1 MDSNATH
8 LSDASPL
15 DPYDQLP
22 YNSKAIPQAHPSKL
36 AAVARLFG
44 VHAKEPSSCR
54 LLDVGCADGAHL
66 LPLALEFPDAQFVG
80 IDLSAEQVACG
91 NRAIAALGLKNIR
104 LHCADFSKHDFGAEG
119 FDYVIAH
126 GLYSWVPMEIRL
138 DLLRSMRSWIGA
150 TGIGY
155 LSYNTLPGAFLKS
168 AVRQIGLELVEG
180 SDRGVSN
187 VSKWRALAV
196 RLSSVLS
203 SPHPITGALKNEFAA
218 VAAATDSLVAHDWF
232 GSVNDPVS
240 FLTFAEQ
247 LTAEGLQY
255 LTEAEL
261 KNSPMPHLS
270 PEERRFL
277 AEYGTTRIRQEACL
291 DVLTCKGFR
300 QSLVVGAEVNLA
312 SLEDRTA
319 IRTLWLTSDS
329 RLEGKKDLQEG
340 VLLDFINSAGA
351 RIQIGNAWVK
361 SALCQLADSYPQA
374 LGFDQLMELVISS
387 AGGSEHAKFDGAV
400 LEDALFELTVLGFV
414 DLRVHSPR
422 CSRIVS
428 EFPVANPVARWQAS
442 HEGTITN
449 QHHVPVTIK
458 DKSIKV
464 LIPLLDGTRDHASL
478 LALWQIACAE
488 VGLPEPS
495 NGDLDT
501 ILNRLLKFALLDE

>member
-1 MDSNATH
+1 MDSNVTH
-8 LSDASPL
+8 LPDAAPL

-44 VHAKEPSSCR
+44 VHAQEPSSCR

-66 LPLALEFPDAQFVG
+66 LPLALEFPEAQFVG

-104 LHCADFSKHDFGAEG
+104 LHCADFSKHDFGPDG

-126 GLYSWVPMEIRL
+126 GLYSWIPMETRL
-138 DLLRSMRSWIGA
+138 NLLRSVRSWIGT

-187 VSKWRALAV
+187 VSQWRLLAA

-203 SPHPITGALKNEFAA
+203 SPHPLTGALKNEFAA
-218 VAAATDSLVAHDWF
+218 VAEATDSLVAHDWF

-270 PEERRFL
+270 PAERRFL

-291 DVLTCKGFR
+291 DVMTCKGFR

-312 SLEDRTA
+312 SSEDRTA
-319 IRTLWLTSDS
+319 IRTLWLTSDA
-329 RLEGKKDLQEG
+329 RLEGKRDLQEG
-340 VLLDFINSAGA
+340 VLIDFVNSAGTL
-351 RIQIGNAWVK
+351 IQIGNAWVK
-361 SALCQLADSYPQA
+361 SALSELVDIYPQA
-374 LGFDQLMELVISS
+374 LGFDQLVELVISNAVS
-387 AGGSEHAKFDGAV
+387 SEQAKFDGAV
-400 LEDALFELTVLGFV
+400 LQDALFELSLLGFV

-422 CSRIVS
+422 CRRNLS
-428 EFPVANPVARWQAS
+428 EFPLANPVARWQAS

-449 QHHVPVTIK
+449 QHHVPITIK

-464 LIPLLDGTRDHASL
+464 LIALLDGTSDHASL
-478 LALWQIACAE
+478 LEKWQSTCVEA
-488 VGLPEPS
+488 GLPKPS
-495 NGDLDT
+495 DTDLNM
-501 ILNRLLKFALLDE
+501 ILNRLLKFALLVE